1 MKALKEY
8 GYVLGIVIAGLMA
21 FVVPGRVYAST
32 IWDPI
37 TTAADVT
44 GLSTMQITLLAAI
57 IVLPLGLAGFRV
69 IKGALGYVGG
79 RR

>member
-1 MKALKEY
+1 MKKVLS
-8 GYVLGIVIAGLMA
+8 VLGFVVGLLSFGLM
-21 FVVPGRVYAST
+21 GSASATT

-44 GLSTMQITLLAAI
+44 GLSTMQITLLASI